1 MKRILRVGFVTSVLA
16 FPMAGADELE
26 EIIVRAEASVVTST
40 KTAGSGS
47 AVNAE
52 TLELVRANHIHEALV
67 RIPGVWV
74 SRGSGQEHLTA
85 IRSGVLTGPGAC
97 GGFLFLEDGIPI
109 RPAGF
114 CNVNNLFE
122 INSEQASALEVVR
135 GPASA
140 RFGGNALHGVIN
152 SISFTRNESTRASV
166 EIGPYQYLQGRFASG
181 SDRFQF
187 NAHGSR
193 SDGYRDDT
201 GYDQYK
207 VTTNLSTNHGK
218 WKAVHTF
225 SATRLNQETGGYVKG
240 ELAYKDSTV
249 RRTNPN
255 PEAYRD
261 ATSIRVASHWS
272 LEQAARE
279 WSVAPYVRQSD
290 MEFRQHF
297 LPGKPLEKN
306 DQTSLGVITRVKG
319 SATNTRW
326 LAGAQVETMRGGLS
340 ERQNQPTTGSA
351 YLVGTRPEGTHYD
364 YEISS
369 FLIAAF
375 YDLGWDIAENVEFIH
390 SVRLERLN
398 YDYDNRHLD
407 GNSRDDGS
415 ACGFG
420 GCLYTRPA
428 DREDD
433 FTDVAGRI
441 GVRWNA
447 NPELKLYA
455 LTGIGFRPPQAT
467 ELYRLQS
474 GQTVAGLTS
483 ESLRSLEVGVNAT
496 SGRLDM
502 DVSTYFERTN
512 SLIFR
517 DADGYNVSDGK
528 TRSGGVEADF
538 MFHLNDVHTLAL
550 VATFARHQYDF
561 TRDASRGEKIVSG
574 NDVDTAPKWI
584 ASARWQTRFSDRASF
599 EFELSH
605 IGSHFINAAN
615 TAKYPGHTLLNW
627 RGNWDV
633 SNKVR
638 LFARVINL
646 FDKEYADRA
655 DYAFGSY
662 RYFPG
667 LPRQFY
673 LGAELEFD

>member
-1 MKRILRVGFVTSVLA
+1 M
-16 FPMAGADELE
+16 
-26 EIIVRAEASVVTST
+26 
-40 KTAGSGS
+40 
-47 AVNAE
+47 
-52 TLELVRANHIHEALV
+52 
-67 RIPGVWV
+67 
-74 SRGSGQEHLTA
+74 
-85 IRSGVLTGPGAC
+85 
-97 GGFLFLEDGIPI
+97 
-109 RPAGF
+109 
-114 CNVNNLFE
+114 
-122 INSEQASALEVVR
+122 
-135 GPASA
+135 
-140 RFGGNALHGVIN
+140 
-152 SISFTRNESTRASV
+152 
-166 EIGPYQYLQGRFASG
+166 
-181 SDRFQF
+181 
-187 NAHGSR
+187 
-193 SDGYRDDT
+193 
-201 GYDQYK
+201 
-207 VTTNLSTNHGK
+207 
-218 WKAVHTF
+218 
-225 SATRLNQETGGYVKG
+225 
-240 ELAYKDSTV
+240 
-249 RRTNPN
+249 
-255 PEAYRD
+255 
-261 ATSIRVASHWS
+261 
-272 LEQAARE
+272 
-279 WSVAPYVRQSD
+279 
-290 MEFRQHF
+290 
-297 LPGKPLEKN
+297 
-306 DQTSLGVITRVKG
+306 
-319 SATNTRW
+319 
-326 LAGAQVETMRGGLS
+326 
-340 ERQNQPTTGSA
+340 
-351 YLVGTRPEGTHYD
+351 
-364 YEISS
+364 
-369 FLIAAF
+369 AAF
-375 YDLGWDIAENVEFIH
+375 YNLGWDIAENVELIH

-441 GVRWNA
+441 GVRWDV

-474 GQTVAGLTS
+474 GQTVASLTS

-574 NDVDTAPKWI
+574 NDVDTAPRWI
-584 ASARWQTRFSDRASF
+584 ASARWQARFSDRASF

-633 SNKVR
+633 SSKVR

-646 FDKEYADRA
+646 FDTEYADRA

-667 LPRQFY
+667 LLRQFY

>member
-52 TLELVRANHIHEALV
+52 TLELLRANHIHEALV

-166 EIGPYQYLQGRFASG
+166 EIGPYEYLQGRFASG

-207 VTTNLSTNHGK
+207 VTTNLSTSQGN
-218 WKAVHTF
+218 WKAVHTL

-240 ELAYKDSTV
+240 ELAYKDSAV

-261 ATSIRVASHWS
+261 ATSIRVASHWN

-375 YDLGWDIAENVEFIH
+375 YDLGWDIAENVELIH

-441 GVRWNA
+441 GVRWDV

-474 GQTVAGLTS
+474 GQTVASLTS

-574 NDVDTAPKWI
+574 NDVDTAPRWI
-584 ASARWQTRFSDRASF
+584 ASARWQARFADRASL

-615 TAKYPGHTLLNW
+615 TAKYSGHTLLNW

-633 SNKVR
+633 SSKVR

-646 FDKEYADRA
+646 FDTEYADRA

>member
-16 FPMAGADELE
+16 FPIAGADELE
-26 EIIVRAEASVVTST
+26 EIIVRAEASVVTAT

-52 TLELVRANHIHEALV
+52 TLKLVRANHIHEALV

-166 EIGPYQYLQGRFASG
+166 EIGPYEYLQGRFASG

-207 VTTNLSTNHGK
+207 VTTNLSTSQGN
-218 WKAVHTF
+218 WKAVHTL

-261 ATSIRVASHWS
+261 ATSIRVASHWN

-319 SATNTRW
+319 STTNTRW
-326 LAGAQVETMRGGLS
+326 LAGAQVETMRGALS

-447 NPELKLYA
+447 NAELKLYA

-474 GQTVAGLTS
+474 GQTVASLTS

-538 MFHLNDVHTLAL
+538 TFHPNDVHTLSL

-574 NDVDTAPKWI
+574 NDVDTAPRWI
-584 ASARWQTRFSDRASF
+584 ASARWQTRFSDRAGF

-633 SNKVR
+633 SSKVR

-646 FDKEYADRA
+646 FDTEYADRA

>member
-1 MKRILRVGFVTSVLA
+1 MKRILTLGFLTSVLA
-16 FPMAGADELE
+16 SPMAGADELE
-26 EIIVRAEASVVTST
+26 EIIVRAEASVIAST
-40 KTAGSGS
+40 KTVGSGS
-47 AVNAE
+47 TINAK
-52 TLELVRANHIHEALV
+52 TLELVRANHVHEVLV

-97 GGFLFLEDGIPI
+97 GGFLFLEDGIPV

-152 SISFTRNESTRASV
+152 SISFTHNESTQVAIEVGS
-166 EIGPYQYLQGRFASG
+166 YDYLQGRLSAG
-181 SDRFQF
+181 SDRFQL
-187 NAHGSR
+187 NANGSR

-201 GYDQYK
+201 GYNQYK
-207 VTTNLSTNHGK
+207 VTSNLSTNTGS
-218 WKAVHTF
+218 WKAIHTL
-225 SATRLNQETGGYVKG
+225 SASRLNQETGGYVKG
-240 ELAYKDSTV
+240 ELAYEDATI

-261 ATSIRVASHWS
+261 AASLRITSHWN
-272 LEQAARE
+272 LEQSDRE
-279 WSVAPYVRQSD
+279 WSVAPYLRRSD

-297 LPGKPLEKN
+297 LPGKPLENN
-306 DQTSLGVITRVKG
+306 DQTSFGVLARVKG
-319 SATNTRW
+319 SSTNIRW
-326 LAGAQVETMRGGLS
+326 MAGAHVETMRGALS
-340 ERQNQPTTGSA
+340 EQQDQPTTGSA

-369 FLIAAF
+369 FLMAAF
-375 YDLGWDIAENVEFIH
+375 YDLGWEIAENVELIH
-390 SVRLERLN
+390 SMRLERLN

-415 ACGFG
+415 VCGFG

-441 GVRWNA
+441 GIRWEA
-447 NPELKLYA
+447 NPRLKLYA

-474 GQTVAGLTS
+474 GQTVASLTS

-496 SGRLDM
+496 KGRLDV
-502 DVSTYFERTN
+502 DVSTYLERSN
-512 SLIFR
+512 NLIFR

-528 TRSGGVEADF
+528 TRSSGIETDLA
-538 MFHLNDVHTLAL
+538 FHPNDDHTLAL
-550 VATFARHQYDF
+550 VATYARHRYDF
-561 TRDASRGEKIVSG
+561 TRDASRGETIISG
-574 NDVDTAPKWI
+574 NDVDTAPRWL
-584 ASARWQTRFSDRASF
+584 ASAHWRARFAERATS

-615 TAKYPGHTLLNW
+615 TAKYSGHTLLNW
-627 RGNWDV
+627 RGNYEL
-633 SNKVR
+633 SNNVR
-638 LFARVINL
+638 LFARIINL
-646 FDKEYADRA
+646 LDKEYADRA

-673 LGAELEFD
+673 VGAELEFN

>member
-1 MKRILRVGFVTSVLA
+1 
-16 FPMAGADELE
+16 
-26 EIIVRAEASVVTST
+26 
-40 KTAGSGS
+40 
-47 AVNAE
+47 
-52 TLELVRANHIHEALV
+52 
-67 RIPGVWV
+67 
-74 SRGSGQEHLTA
+74 
-85 IRSGVLTGPGAC
+85 
-97 GGFLFLEDGIPI
+97 
-109 RPAGF
+109 
-114 CNVNNLFE
+114 
-122 INSEQASALEVVR
+122 
-135 GPASA
+135 
-140 RFGGNALHGVIN
+140 
-152 SISFTRNESTRASV
+152 
-166 EIGPYQYLQGRFASG
+166 
-181 SDRFQF
+181 
-187 NAHGSR
+187 
-193 SDGYRDDT
+193 
-201 GYDQYK
+201 
-207 VTTNLSTNHGK
+207 
-218 WKAVHTF
+218 
-225 SATRLNQETGGYVKG
+225 
-240 ELAYKDSTV
+240 
-249 RRTNPN
+249 
-255 PEAYRD
+255 
-261 ATSIRVASHWS
+261 
-272 LEQAARE
+272 
-279 WSVAPYVRQSD
+279 

-319 SATNTRW
+319 STTNTRW
-326 LAGAQVETMRGGLS
+326 LAGAQVETMRGALS

-369 FLIAAF
+369 FLMAAF
-375 YDLGWDIAENVEFIH
+375 YNLGWDIAENVELIH

-441 GVRWNA
+441 GVRWDV

-474 GQTVAGLTS
+474 GQTVASLTS

-574 NDVDTAPKWI
+574 NDVDTAPRWI
-584 ASARWQTRFSDRASF
+584 ASARWQARFADRASL
-599 EFELSH
+599 EFELSL

-633 SNKVR
+633 SSKVR

>member
-1 MKRILRVGFVTSVLA
+1 
-16 FPMAGADELE
+16 
-26 EIIVRAEASVVTST
+26 
-40 KTAGSGS
+40 
-47 AVNAE
+47 
-52 TLELVRANHIHEALV
+52 
-67 RIPGVWV
+67 
-74 SRGSGQEHLTA
+74 
-85 IRSGVLTGPGAC
+85 
-97 GGFLFLEDGIPI
+97 
-109 RPAGF
+109 
-114 CNVNNLFE
+114 
-122 INSEQASALEVVR
+122 
-135 GPASA
+135 
-140 RFGGNALHGVIN
+140 
-152 SISFTRNESTRASV
+152 
-166 EIGPYQYLQGRFASG
+166 PYDYLQGRFAAG
-181 SDRFQF
+181 SDLLQL

-207 VTTNLSTNHGK
+207 ITSNLATNQGQ

-240 ELAYKDSTV
+240 ELAYEDSTI

-261 ATSIRVASHWS
+261 ASSIRIASHWN
-272 LEQAARE
+272 LEQPTRE
-279 WSVAPYVRQSD
+279 WSVAPYLRRSD

-306 DQTSLGVITRVKG
+306 DQTSLGAIGRVKG
-319 SATNTRW
+319 STTSVRW
-326 LAGAQVETMRGGLS
+326 LAGAQVETMRGALS

-369 FLIAAF
+369 FLMAAF
-375 YDLGWDIAENVEFIH
+375 YDLGWDISENVELIH

-428 DREDD
+428 DRKDD

-441 GVRWNA
+441 GIRWEV

-455 LTGIGFRPPQAT
+455 LSGIGFRPPQAT

-474 GQTVAGLTS
+474 GQSVASLTS
-483 ESLRSLEVGVNAT
+483 ESLRSFEVGINAT
-496 SGRLDM
+496 SGRLDV
-502 DVSTYFERTN
+502 DVSSYFDRTN
-512 SLIFR
+512 NLIFR

-528 TRSGGVEADF
+528 TRSSGIEADF
-538 MFHLNDVHTLAL
+538 TFHPNDIHTLAL

-574 NDVDTAPKWI
+574 NDVDTAPRWI
-584 ASARWQTRFSDRASF
+584 ASARWRARFANRATF

-615 TAKYPGHTLLNW
+615 TAKYSGHTLLNW

-633 SNKVR
+633 SSKVR
-638 LFARVINL
+638 LFARMINL
-646 FDKEYADRA
+646 LDKEYADRA

>member
-1 MKRILRVGFVTSVLA
+1 MKRILRLGFLTSGLA
-16 FPMAGADELE
+16 FSTVSADELE
-26 EIIVRAEASVVTST
+26 EIIVRADASVVTST
-40 KTAGSGS
+40 QTAGSGS
-47 AVNAE
+47 SVDAE
-52 TLELVRANHIHEALV
+52 TLERVRANHIHEALV
-67 RIPGVWV
+67 RIPGVWI

-152 SISFTRNESTRASV
+152 SISFTGNDSTQAAV
-166 EIGPYQYLQGRFASG
+166 EIGPYEYLQGRFSAG
-181 SDRFQF
+181 SDLFQL
-187 NAHGSR
+187 NANGSR
-193 SDGYRDDT
+193 TNGYRADT

-207 VTTNLSTNHGK
+207 VTSNLSTLHGK
-218 WKAVHTF
+218 WKAVHTL

-240 ELAYKDSTV
+240 ELAYEDPTL

-261 ATSIRVASHWS
+261 ATSLRIASHWN
-272 LEQAARE
+272 LDRGDWE
-279 WSVAPYVRQSD
+279 WSMAPYLRHSD

-297 LPGKPLEKN
+297 LPGKPLETN
-306 DQTSLGVITRVKG
+306 DQTSFGALARAKG
-319 SATNTRW
+319 STTNTRW
-326 LAGAQVETMRGGLS
+326 MVGAQVETMSGALS
-340 ERQNQPTTGSA
+340 ERQSQPTTGSA

-369 FLIAAF
+369 FLTAAF
-375 YDLGWDIAENVEFIH
+375 YDLGWEIAENVELIH
-390 SVRLERLN
+390 SMRLERLH

-407 GNSRDDGS
+407 GNSRDDGT

-428 DREDD
+428 DRDDD

-441 GVRWNA
+441 GLQWKA
-447 NPELKLYA
+447 KPSLKLYA
-455 LTGIGFRPPQAT
+455 LAGIGFRPPQAT

-474 GQTVAGLTS
+474 GQTVASLTS
-483 ESLRSLEVGVNAT
+483 ESLRSFEIGLNT
-496 SGRLDM
+496 TKSKLDV
-502 DVSTYFERTN
+502 DISAYVESTN
-512 SLIFR
+512 NLIFR

-528 TRSGGVEADF
+528 TRSRGIEADF
-538 MFHLNDVHTLAL
+538 AFHPNDVHTLTL
-550 VATFARHQYDF
+550 VATYAQHQYDF
-561 TRDASRGEKIVSG
+561 TRDASRGETIISG
-574 NDVDTAPKWI
+574 NDVDTAPRWL
-584 ASARWQTRFSDRASF
+584 ASAHWRARFKENATS

-605 IGSHFINAAN
+605 IGPHFINAAN
-615 TAKYPGHTLLNW
+615 TAKYSGHTLLNW
-627 RGNWDV
+627 RGNWEL

-638 LFARVINL
+638 LFVRMINL
-646 FDKEYADRA
+646 LDKEYADRA

-673 LGAELEFD
+673 LGAELEFN

>member
-1 MKRILRVGFVTSVLA
+1 MKRILRLGFVTSVLA
-16 FPMAGADELE
+16 FPAADADELE
-26 EIIVRAEASVVTST
+26 EIIVRAEASAAAAT
-40 KTAGSGS
+40 KSVGSGS
-47 AVNAE
+47 AVSGE
-52 TLELVRANHIHEALV
+52 TLKLVRANHIHEALV
-67 RIPGVWV
+67 RVPGVWV

-166 EIGPYQYLQGRFASG
+166 EIGPYEYLQGRVASG

-207 VTTNLSTNHGK
+207 VTTNLSTSQGN
-218 WKAVHTF
+218 WKAVHTL

-240 ELAYKDSTV
+240 ELAYKDSAV

-261 ATSIRVASHWS
+261 ATSIRVASHWN
-272 LEQAARE
+272 LERAARE
-279 WSVAPYVRQSD
+279 WSVAPYARRSD

-319 SATNTRW
+319 STTNTRW
-326 LAGAQVETMRGGLS
+326 LAGAQVETMRGALS

-369 FLIAAF
+369 VLIAAF
-375 YDLGWDIAENVEFIH
+375 YNLGWDIAENVELIH

-441 GVRWNA
+441 GVRWDV

-474 GQTVAGLTS
+474 GQTVASLTS

-517 DADGYNVSDGK
+517 DANGYNVSDGK

-538 MFHLNDVHTLAL
+538 TFHPNDVHTLSL

-574 NDVDTAPKWI
+574 NDVDTAPRWI
-584 ASARWQTRFSDRASF
+584 ASARWQARFGDRASL
-599 EFELSH
+599 EVELSH

-615 TAKYPGHTLLNW
+615 TAKYSGHTLLNW

-633 SNKVR
+633 SSKVR

-646 FDKEYADRA
+646 FDTEYADRA

>member
-207 VTTNLSTNHGK
+207 VTTNLSTNQGK

-364 YEISS
+364 YDISS

-375 YDLGWDIAENVEFIH
+375 YDLGWDIAENVELIH

-574 NDVDTAPKWI
+574 NDVDTAPRWI

-633 SNKVR
+633 SNKIR

>member
-16 FPMAGADELE
+16 FPIAGADKLE
-26 EIIVRAEASVVTST
+26 EIIVRAEASVVTAT

-52 TLELVRANHIHEALV
+52 TLKLVRANHIHEALV

-207 VTTNLSTNHGK
+207 VTTNLSTSQGN
-218 WKAVHTF
+218 WKAVHTL

-261 ATSIRVASHWS
+261 ATSIRVASHWN

-319 SATNTRW
+319 STTNTRW

-375 YDLGWDIAENVEFIH
+375 YDLGWDIAENVELIH

-447 NPELKLYA
+447 NAELQLYA

-474 GQTVAGLTS
+474 GQTVASLTS

-550 VATFARHQYDF
+550 VATFARHQYNF

-574 NDVDTAPKWI
+574 NDVDTAPRWI
-584 ASARWQTRFSDRASF
+584 ASARWQTRFSDRAGF